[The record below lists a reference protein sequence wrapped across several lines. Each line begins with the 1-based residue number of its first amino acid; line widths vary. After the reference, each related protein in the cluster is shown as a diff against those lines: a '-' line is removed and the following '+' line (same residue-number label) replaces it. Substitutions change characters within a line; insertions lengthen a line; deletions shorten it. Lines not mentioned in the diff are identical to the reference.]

1 MADSRTSCLANVDA
15 GEDVAGFRVQQV
27 AHGLLDV
34 DGHAEF
40 VEARLDVVALGI
52 GDGDGRIGHGLVDDA
67 GELAFGLAHDAD
79 VAESDTRGD
88 AVLEIPVRAEEC
100 GHQQHQQCAD
110 DAERDDHAALRVL
123 RLGRGHA
130 LAQRGVIG
138 RVHGDRGEGD
148 GRDIVRGGTLRG
160 KG

>member
-1 MADSRTSCLANVDA
+1 MTLTLPNRTPGATRSWKY
-15 GEDVAGFRVQQV
+15 Q
-27 AHGLLDV
+27 
-34 DGHAEF
+34 F
-40 VEARLDVVALGI
+40 VR
-52 GDGDGRIGHGLVDDA
+52 
-67 GELAFGLAHDAD
+67 
-79 VAESDTRGD
+79 
-88 AVLEIPVRAEEC
+88 EC

-148 GRDIVRGGTLRG
+148 GRDVVRGGTLRG